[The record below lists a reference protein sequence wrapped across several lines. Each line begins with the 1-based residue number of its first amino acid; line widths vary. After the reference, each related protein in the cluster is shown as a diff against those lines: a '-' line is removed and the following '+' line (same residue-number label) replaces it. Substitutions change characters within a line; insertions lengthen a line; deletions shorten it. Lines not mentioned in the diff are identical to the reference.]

1 MIKRFVITEKTL
13 RLAEKENKITVIVD
27 RTATKKQ
34 IADEIRR
41 LYGVFSTWVLLHLS
55 EHLKPTSRQ
64 WLVVSTL
71 IFLQP
76 LTVPGAGNVY
86 SYKTPNLLK
95 RSMALC
101 SFVSFT

>member
-41 LYGVFSTWVLLHLS
+41 LYGVEV
-55 EHLKPTSRQ
+55 EK
-64 WLVVSTL
+64 VNTL
-71 IFLQP
+71 ITPQGEKKAYVKL
-76 LTVPGAGNVY
+76 AKEY
-86 SYKTPNLLK
+86 SAMELLS
-95 RSMALC
+95 RLGLL
-101 SFVSFT
+101 

>member
-41 LYGVFSTWVLLHLS
+41 LYGVEV
-55 EHLKPTSRQ
+55 EK
-64 WLVVSTL
+64 VNTL
-71 IFLQP
+71 I
-76 LTVPGAGNVY
+76 
-86 SYKTPNLLK
+86 TPQGEKKAYVKLAKEHSAMELLS
-95 RSMALC
+95 RLGLL
-101 SFVSFT
+101 